1 MKNIVIRNIPADLH
15 KKIKVEAV
23 QEGVTMNDKLIK
35 IISEHFSSNDTK
47 ATGK

>member
-1 MKNIVIRNIPADLH
+1 MKNIVIRNIPTDLH

-35 IISEHFSSNDTK
+35 IISEHFEEEK
-47 ATGK
+47 K